1 MSDRVR
7 MPAIRVMM
15 MPRDT
20 NAHGTIFG
28 GVILS
33 RIDQA
38 GAVAAI
44 EAGCRKVVTVAMD
57 EVVFHQPV
65 QAGDLVSLYARV
77 LETGRTSLR
86 VRVEVEAL
94 RREDGTTVPVTQADV
109 TYVHI
114 DAGGKPIPIP
124 S

>member
-1 MSDRVR
+1 MSNQDR

-44 EAGCRKVVTVAMD
+44 QAGCDKVVTVAMD

-65 QAGDLVSLYARV
+65 LVGDLVSLYARV
-77 LETGRTSLR
+77 LKTGRTSLR
-86 VRVEVEAL
+86 VRVEVEAY
-94 RREDGTTVPVTQADV
+94 RRIGGETVPVTTAEV
-109 TYVHI
+109 TYVNVDDEGHSV
-114 DAGGKPIPIP
+114 PIP